1 MSIPL
6 YVLMLEDR
14 QSDADLA
21 LRALRQAGFD
31 PSWRRVETE
40 QDYTAWLDPAL
51 DLILADYTLPQ
62 FDALS
67 ALRLLRARELDV
79 PFIIV
84 SGSISEDI
92 AVTAIQLGATDYL
105 IKDRMTRL
113 GPAVT
118 RALEQRCLRVAKR
131 DTDQLLRNSEQRFRA
146 LIEHGT
152 DGIGLVS
159 SDGTIRYTSPS
170 TSRILGYADEELV
183 GRRAFELIHPDDHA
197 SIRARLAEGLQQL
210 GQSVIAECRV
220 RHKDGSWRLI
230 EIVANNL
237 LAEPSVRAIVLNYR
251 DITERRQAAAQLL
264 QAQKMEIVGRLAGGV
279 AHDFNNL
286 LTAISGYAELV
297 LAEAPPDTVVR
308 DDLQEILKA
317 AGRAATLTRQLLA
330 FARKQII
337 EPQVLNLNDMIG
349 NIDKLLRR
357 LIGEDIDLV
366 TLPSPDL
373 GQVRADPGQIEQ
385 VLVNLAVN
393 ARDAMPGGG
402 KLTIETR
409 NVALDDD
416 YAQQRLGVTAGP
428 YVSVAITDTG
438 VGMDA
443 ETQRRIFE
451 PFFTT
456 KEPGR
461 GTGLGMATCYGIVE
475 QHGGHVW
482 VYSELHHGTTFK
494 IYLPRVEA
502 PAEVWPQRVDVSDLP
517 PGTET
522 VLLAEDNPAVHALV
536 ARVLRDQGYTVLEAA
551 DGATAVQ
558 VAREQAGATIHLL
571 LTDVVMPH
579 VSGKALAEQ
588 ISNMYPG
595 IKTLFISGYANDAI
609 VHHGRLDP
617 GVAFLNKPFSPSAL
631 ARKVREVLDA

>member
-6 YVLMLEDR
+6 HILILEDR
-14 QSDADLA
+14 QSDAELA
-21 LRALRQAGFD
+21 LLALRQAGFD

-40 QDYTAWLDPAL
+40 QDYTACLDPAL

-67 ALRLLRARELDV
+67 ALRLLRERELDI

-92 AVTAIQLGATDYL
+92 AVMAIQLGATDYL

-113 GPAVT
+113 GAAVT
-118 RALEQRCLRVAKR
+118 RALEQRRLRGAKQ

-146 LIEHGT
+146 LIEHST

-183 GRRAFELIHPDDHA
+183 GQRAFELIHPDDHA
-197 SIRARLAEGLQQL
+197 SIQARLAEGLQQP

-220 RHKDGSWRLI
+220 RHKDGAWGLI

-308 DDLQEILKA
+308 DDLKEILKA

-349 NIDKLLRR
+349 NIDNLLRR

-409 NVALDDD
+409 NAVLDDD
-416 YAQQRLGVTAGP
+416 YAQQHLGVTPGA
-428 YVSVAITDTG
+428 YVLVAITDTG
-438 VGMDA
+438 VGMDS

-502 PAEVWPQRVDVSDLP
+502 PAEVWPQRADASDLP
-517 PGTET
+517 HGTET
-522 VLLAEDNPAVHALV
+522 VLLAEDDPAVHALV

-551 DGATAVQ
+551 DGAAAVQ
-558 VAREQAGATIHLL
+558 VAREQTGATIHLL

-579 VSGKALAEQ
+579 ISGKALAEQ

>member
-6 YVLMLEDR
+6 HILILEDR
-14 QSDADLA
+14 QSDAELA

-40 QDYTAWLDPAL
+40 QDYTACLHPSL
-51 DLILADYTLPQ
+51 DLILADYTLPE

-92 AVTAIQLGATDYL
+92 AVMAIQLGATDYL

-118 RALEQRCLRVAKR
+118 RALEQRRLRGAKR

-146 LIEHGT
+146 LIEHSS

-170 TSRILGYADEELV
+170 TSRILGYVDEELV

-220 RHKDGSWRLI
+220 QHKDGSWRLI

-308 DDLQEILKA
+308 DDLKEILKA

-385 VLVNLAVN
+385 VLVNLAIN

-409 NVALDDD
+409 NAVLDDD
-416 YAQQRLGVTAGP
+416 YTQQHLGVTPGP

-482 VYSELHHGTTFK
+482 VYSELYHGTTFK

-502 PAEVWPQRVDVSDLP
+502 PAEVWPQRADVSDLP
-517 PGTET
+517 HGTET
-522 VLLAEDNPAVHALV
+522 VLLAEDNPGVHALV

-551 DGATAVQ
+551 DGAAAVQ

-579 VSGKALAEQ
+579 ISGKALAEQ

-609 VHHGRLDP
+609 VHHGRLHP